1 MRSAMKFMIGAS
13 FAALALAGPAA
24 AEIGEKWDPNYEPPR
39 MADGTPSMQGIWTS
53 ASLTVLERGDQFNAL
68 VVPEAVAVAVETGAM
83 AMKNSDNKPTD
94 PDAPAPE
101 AGGAGV
107 GGYNT
112 FWMDYGT
119 KVARINGEVR
129 TSWLVEPENGKLPWS
144 EDGKNLLANLRKS
157 FGENMDDPEIRSS
170 GERCT
175 VGFGST
181 GGPPML
187 NVLYNNNYQIVQES
201 DTVAIVV
208 EMNHNTRLVRMND
221 EHRPA
226 NMAGWLGDSVGKWEG
241 DTLVVHSTNF
251 HPGNA
256 YRGAIR
262 HRIYLTDDAEVVERF
277 TRVSAE
283 EIFYEFAVTD
293 PEIYDQT
300 WKGEMTLIAAE
311 GPIYEYACHEGNYSL
326 PGILGGARK
335 EEADAAAAAAAVD
348 TVTSDSSTTKR
359 TVTRTYVNK

>member
-1 MRSAMKFMIGAS
+1 MRSAMKFMIGVS
-13 FAALALAGPAA
+13 FAALALAGPAV
-24 AEIGEKWDPNYEPPR
+24 AEVGAKWDPNYEPPR
-39 MADGTPSMQGIWTS
+39 MADGTPSLQGIWTN
-53 ASLTVLERGDQFNAL
+53 ASLTVLERDAPFEAL

-83 AMKNSDNKPTD
+83 AMKNADNAPTD

-129 TSWLVEPENGKLPWS
+129 TSWITEPENGKLPWS
-144 EDGKNLLANLRKS
+144 KYGTEHLANLRKS
-157 FGENMDDPEIRSS
+157 FGENMNDPEIRSS

-187 NVLYNNNYQIVQES
+187 NVLYNNNYQIVQEP
-201 DTVAIVV
+201 DTVAILV
-208 EMNHNTRLVRMND
+208 EMNHNTRLVRIDD

-226 NMAGWLGDSVGKWEG
+226 NMQGWLGDSVGKWEG

-262 HRIYLTDDAEVVERF
+262 HRIYLTDDAEVIERF
-277 TRVSAE
+277 TRVSDE
-283 EIFYEFAVTD
+283 EIFYEFEVTD
-293 PEIYDQT
+293 LEIYDQT
-300 WKGEMTLIAAE
+300 WKGEMTLRAAE
-311 GPIYEYACHEGNYSL
+311 GPIYEYACHEANYSL

-335 EEADAAAAAAAVD
+335 AEADAAAAKAKEAVMGD
-348 TVTSDSSTTKR
+348 TTTTKR
-359 TVTRTYVNK
+359 TVTRTYVKK

>member
-24 AEIGEKWDPNYEPPR
+24 AEVGDKWDPNYEPPR
-39 MADGTPSMQGIWTS
+39 MADGTPSFQGIWTS
-53 ASLTVLERGDQFNAL
+53 ASLTVLERNAQFKTL

-83 AMKNSDNKPTD
+83 AMKNSDNEPTD

-101 AGGAGV
+101 AGGSGV

-129 TSWLVEPENGKLPWS
+129 TSWIVEPENGKIPWS
-144 EDGKNLLANLRKS
+144 EDGKALMKDLRKR
-157 FGENMDDPEIRSS
+157 FNGNMDDPEVRAS

-187 NVLYNNNYQIVQES
+187 NVLYNNNYRIVQEP

-208 EMNHNTRLVRMND
+208 EMNHNTRLVRMDD

-226 NMAGWLGDSVGKWEG
+226 NMVGWLGDSVGKWEG
-241 DTLVVHSTNF
+241 DTLVVHSTSF
-251 HPGNA
+251 HAGNA
-256 YRGAIR
+256 YRGATR
-262 HRIYLTDDAEVVERF
+262 HRLYLTDDAEVVERF
-277 TRVSAE
+277 TRVSDE
-283 EIFYEFAVTD
+283 ELFYEFSVTD
-293 PEIYDQT
+293 PEVYDQT
-300 WKGEMTLIAAE
+300 WKGEMTMRTAE

-335 EEADAAAAAAAVD
+335 AEADAAAAAEKEAVMGD
-348 TVTSDSSTTKR
+348 ATTTTR

>member
-1 MRSAMKFMIGAS
+1 MRHTVKFLMGAS
-13 FAALALAGPAA
+13 IAALALSGPAVAEVGA
-24 AEIGEKWDPNYEPPR
+24 AFDPNYEPPR

-53 ASLTVLERGDQFNAL
+53 ASLTVLERGDQFDTL
-68 VVPEAVAVAVETGAM
+68 VVPEAVAVAIETGASV
-83 AMKNSDNKPTD
+83 AKSAGDAPTD
-94 PDAPAPE
+94 PDAPPPE
-101 AGGAGV
+101 VGGSGV

-112 FWMDYGT
+112 FWMDFGT
-119 KVARINGEVR
+119 RVARINGEVR
-129 TSWLVEPENGKLPWS
+129 TSWLVEPANGKLPWS
-144 EDGKNLLANLRKS
+144 EAGASLLKGLRKQFS
-157 FGENMDDPEIRSS
+157 NNMDDPEIRSS

-187 NVLYNNNYQIVQES
+187 NVLYNNNYQIVQAP

-208 EMNHNTRLVRMND
+208 EMNHNTRLVRIDD

-226 NMAGWLGDSVGKWEG
+226 NMVGWLGDSVGKWEG

-251 HPGNA
+251 HAGNA

-277 TRVSAE
+277 TRVSDE
-283 EIFYEFAVTD
+283 EIFYEFSVTD
-293 PEIYDQT
+293 PDIYDQT
-300 WKGEMTLIAAE
+300 WKGEMTWVASE

-335 EEADAAAAAAAVD
+335 QEADAAAAAKSAAVSD
-348 TVTSDSSTTKR
+348 TTTTR